1 MRELTL
7 FCIGGVLG
15 FVVDAGVL
23 QLLVT
28 GLAWDRFSA
37 RLISFLCAATATW
50 PRLLSFLCAA
60 TATWLF
66 NRNYTFRGTRNHS
79 RFGEWLR
86 YVLAMSGGF
95 ACNFATYSALVLA
108 YNIDKHWLVLAVAA
122 GSVAGLGVNYLASRY
137 WIYRRTHGA
146 GAAGKAD

>member
-37 RLISFLCAATATW
+37 RLI
-50 PRLLSFLCAA
+50 SFLCAA

-137 WIYRRTHGA
+137 WIYRKTHGV